1 MSTGK
6 TDTWRRRLRWATY
19 GSWALT
25 AASAG
30 TRASTAYAARVRGP
44 GHQRRTAR
52 SFTVREASARLST
65 TAAVIATALARRGAW
80 RAGGAWPPMLATI
93 RNGSTSAG

>member
-44 GHQRRTAR
+44 GHQRRAAR
-52 SFTVREASARLST
+52 AVTVREASAQLST
-65 TAAVIATALARRGAW
+65 AAAGTPAGPPRRRRRRWAPTGTAARTPGTGC
-80 RAGGAWPPMLATI
+80 GG
-93 RNGSTSAG
+93 